1 MHCCLNS
8 LHQAGNLC
16 PSLPGQ
22 VKSRPMC
29 DAGADDRQAEGD
41 VDRTVEANQF
51 KGDERLI
58 MIKRDHGIKPPLLV
72 LEKDRIRRNWHAA
85 LYPLLASLRNRW

>member
-1 MHCCLNS
+1 MRGKVESGAVIN
-8 LHQAGNLC
+8 
-16 PSLPGQ
+16 
-22 VKSRPMC
+22 R
-29 DAGADDRQAEGD
+29 GADDRQAEGD